1 MEGLCGGCSGSV
13 QSRGVPSCACLD
25 CQLGR
30 ASVGGGGKIGT
41 VIRLKRFTASV
52 SVCGLG
58 LGKLMEFPFE
68 E

>member
-1 MEGLCGGCSGSV
+1 MVGVLEGSV
-13 QSRGVPSCACLD
+13 HSRVVPSCACLD